1 MTTTSPSDA
10 GRIPERP
17 PGIPVTLLTGFL
29 GSGKT
34 TLLNRLLHDP
44 RLTDTAVIVNEF
56 GEIGLDHH
64 FVEASS
70 ADMVVMN
77 SGCLCCTVRGDLV
90 DTMRRLYMQRV
101 RGEVPQFRRVIIE
114 TTGLADPAPILHT
127 LMEDPLLEAYYRLDG
142 VVTTVDAVNG
152 ASQLE
157 AQFESVK
164 QAAVADRIVLTKTDL
179 AASDRSKALQAR
191 LGRLNPGAPV
201 IVAVNGAA
209 DPSDL
214 LETGLW
220 NPETKIADVK
230 RWLHEEAYSGHG
242 HDHHDHSHESDHGH
256 GGRDQDP
263 HDVNRHDRR
272 IRAHCLVV
280 EEPLEW
286 DAFAMWLGSLIRMRG
301 DDMLRI
307 KGVLNVRGEAGP
319 IALHGVQQVFHPP
332 ARLPEWPD
340 DDRRSKLVFITRD
353 IERAFLERSLNAY
366 RDATAAPP
374 TTPPTENL

>member
-1 MTTTSPSDA
+1 MTTTSSDA
-10 GRIPERP
+10 NRIPERP
-17 PGIPVTLLTGFL
+17 HGIPVTLLTGFL

-44 RLTDTAVIVNEF
+44 RLADTAVIVNEF

-70 ADMVVMN
+70 ADIVIMN

-101 RGEVPQFRRVIIE
+101 RGEVPQFGRVVIE
-114 TTGLADPAPILHT
+114 TTGLADPAPILQT

-152 ASQLE
+152 DSQLD

-179 AASDRSKALQAR
+179 AASDRSETLQAR
-191 LGRLNPGAPV
+191 LRRLNPGAPV
-201 IVAVNGAA
+201 IVAVNGAV
-209 DPSDL
+209 DPAAL

-220 NPETKIADVK
+220 NPETKSADVK
-230 RWLHEEAYSGHG
+230 RWLHEEAYSVHDHDHDHG
-242 HDHHDHSHESDHGH
+242 HDRDH

-272 IRAHCLVV
+272 IRAHCLIV

-286 DAFAMWLGSLIRMRG
+286 EAFAMWLGSLIRLRG

-307 KGVLNVRGEAGP
+307 KGILNVKGEAGP

-332 ARLPEWPD
+332 SRLPAWPN

-353 IERAFLERSLNAY
+353 IARDFLERSLNSY
-366 RDATAAPP
+366 RDATARQAMMS
-374 TTPPTENL
+374 PTEKL

>member
-1 MTTTSPSDA
+1 
-10 GRIPERP
+10 
-17 PGIPVTLLTGFL
+17 
-29 GSGKT
+29 
-34 TLLNRLLHDP
+34 
-44 RLTDTAVIVNEF
+44 
-56 GEIGLDHH
+56 
-64 FVEASS
+64 
-70 ADMVVMN
+70 
-77 SGCLCCTVRGDLV
+77 VRGDLV
-90 DTMRRLYMQRV
+90 DTMRRLYMRRV
-101 RGEVPQFRRVIIE
+101 RGEVPQFRRVVIE

-152 ASQLE
+152 ASQLD

-179 AASDRSKALQAR
+179 AQSDRTEALQAR

-220 NPETKIADVK
+220 NPETKIADVR
-230 RWLHEEAYSGHG
+230 RWLHEEAYADHG
-242 HDHHDHSHESDHGH
+242 HDHHDHGDHDD

-272 IRAHCLVV
+272 IRAHCLIVD
-280 EEPLEW
+280 EPLDW
-286 DAFAMWLGSLIRMRG
+286 DAFAMWLGSLIRIRG

-307 KGVLNVRGEAGP
+307 KGILNVKGEAGP

-332 ARLPEWPD
+332 ARLPQWPD

-353 IERAFLERSLNAY
+353 IERDFLEQSLKIY
-366 RDATAAPP
+366 RDASASRASMSPS
-374 TTPPTENL
+374 ENI

>member
-1 MTTTSPSDA
+1 MTTGSSDTD
-10 GRIPERP
+10 RIPDRP
-17 PGIPVTLLTGFL
+17 PGVPVTLLTGFL

-44 RLTDTAVIVNEF
+44 RLADTAVIVNEF
-56 GEIGLDHH
+56 GEVGLDHH
-64 FVEASS
+64 FIEASS
-70 ADMVVMN
+70 ADIVMMS

-101 RGEVPQFRRVIIE
+101 RGEVPQFRRVVIE

-152 ASQLE
+152 ESQLD

-179 AASDRSKALQAR
+179 AASDRSEMLQAR
-191 LGRLNPGAPV
+191 LRRLNPGAPV
-201 IVAVNGAA
+201 IVAVNGAV
-209 DPSDL
+209 DPAAL

-220 NPETKIADVK
+220 NPETKSADVK
-230 RWLHEEAYSGHG
+230 RWLHEEAYSVDDHDQDQDRG
-242 HDHHDHSHESDHGH
+242 HDHDH

-272 IRAHCLVV
+272 IRAHCLIV

-286 DAFAMWLGSLIRMRG
+286 EAFAMWLGSLIRLRG

-307 KGVLNVRGEAGP
+307 KGVLNVKGEAGP

-332 ARLPEWPD
+332 SRLPAWLD

-353 IERAFLERSLNAY
+353 IERDFLERSLKSY
-366 RDATAAPP
+366 RDATARQAMMSPA
-374 TTPPTENL
+374 EKL

>member
-1 MTTTSPSDA
+1 MATNPPAADA
-10 GRIPERP
+10 EPVPERP

-44 RLTDTAVIVNEF
+44 RLAETAVIVNEF

-70 ADMVVMN
+70 GDMVMMN

-90 DTMRRLYMQRV
+90 DTMRRLYIRRV
-101 RGEVPQFRRVIIE
+101 RGEVPQFRRVVIE

-152 ASQLE
+152 ASQLD

-179 AASDRSKALQAR
+179 ATSDRTQGLLAR

-201 IVAVNGAA
+201 IVAVNGAT
-209 DPSDL
+209 DPSEL

-220 NPETKIADVK
+220 NAETKIADVK
-230 RWLHEEAYSGHG
+230 RWLHEEAYSDHG
-242 HDHHDHSHESDHGH
+242 HDHHDHGDHGD
-256 GGRDQDP
+256 GRRSQDP

-286 DAFAMWLGSLIRMRG
+286 DAFAMWLGSLIRLRG
-301 DDMLRI
+301 DDLLRI
-307 KGVLNVRGEAGP
+307 KGILNVEGEAGP

-332 ARLPEWPD
+332 ARLPGWPD

-353 IERAFLERSLNAY
+353 IERDFLERSLKMY
-366 RDATAAPP
+366 RDASASRATMSPS
-374 TTPPTENL
+374 ENI